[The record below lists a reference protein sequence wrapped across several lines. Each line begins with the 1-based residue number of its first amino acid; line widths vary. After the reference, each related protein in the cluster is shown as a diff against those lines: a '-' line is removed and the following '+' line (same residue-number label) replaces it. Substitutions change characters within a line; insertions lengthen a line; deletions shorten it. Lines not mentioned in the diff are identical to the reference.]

1 MKENSETKV
10 LIVEDDVYISE
21 MYKIK
26 FESENYETIIINDG
40 TKIIEI
46 IEHKTPDIILLDIV
60 MPVMD
65 GFDVLKMIKSNE
77 KYRKIPVIMLT
88 NLSQKE
94 SIEKGF
100 ELGAVSYIVKS
111 HFTPSEVV
119 KKVKDILDG
128 ENDS

>member
-1 MKENSETKV
+1 MKEDSEIKV

-26 FESENYETIIINDG
+26 FESENY
-40 TKIIEI
+40 KIVVTDNGSEI
-46 IEHKTPDIILLDIV
+46 IKIVEKEKPDIILLDIV

-65 GFDVLKMIKSNE
+65 GFDVLKIIKSN
-77 KYRKIPVIMLT
+77 KKFNNVPVVMLT

-94 SIEKGF
+94 SIERVF
-100 ELGAVSYIVKS
+100 ELGAKSYIVKS

-119 KKVKDILDG
+119 KKVKDILDDD
-128 ENDS
+128 EK

>member
-1 MKENSETKV
+1 MKENSEIKV

-26 FESENYETIIINDG
+26 FESENYKTVVTNNGSEVI
-40 TKIIEI
+40 KIIEK
-46 IEHKTPDIILLDIV
+46 EKPDIILLDIV

-65 GFDVLKMIKSNE
+65 GFDVLKIIKSN
-77 KYRKIPVIMLT
+77 KKFNSIPVVMLT

-94 SIEKGF
+94 SIERVF
-100 ELGAVSYIVKS
+100 ELGARGYIVKS

-128 ENDS
+128 NEK

>member
-1 MKENSETKV
+1 MKENIEIKV

>member
-1 MKENSETKV
+1 MKENSEIKV

-26 FESENYETIIINDG
+26 FESENYKTIVTNNGSEVI
-40 TKIIEI
+40 KIIEK
-46 IEHKTPDIILLDIV
+46 EKPDIILLDIV

-65 GFDVLKMIKSNE
+65 GFDVLKIIKSN
-77 KYRKIPVIMLT
+77 KKFNSIPVVMLT

-94 SIEKGF
+94 SIERVF
-100 ELGAVSYIVKS
+100 ELGARGYIVKS

-128 ENDS
+128 NEK